1 MRHPRSHRKCPGEP
15 ESRPHSTRGSLQLE
29 KECRGA
35 GPYPGDDE
43 LPGVLVV
50 GINPLPQQGDEAHQV
65 ELVALCHD
73 VLWVKGMRAAC
84 WGRGCLT
91 WLNPRPGLA
100 PGVRRTQRKMTE
112 PESGRRGPRSIPPH
126 TGRRTSRKDA
136 LKAGIKVE
144 RTNQKAKPCIS
155 VVWLECP
162 GELSIN
168 CPCHWGQGGVSMR
181 GH

>member
-1 MRHPRSHRKCPGEP
+1 MRHPRSQRKCPGEP

-84 WGRGCLT
+84 WGWGLPDLAESPARAGSRGQ
-91 WLNPRPGLA
+91 A
-100 PGVRRTQRKMTE
+100 DTE
-112 PESGRRGPRSIPPH
+112 EDDG
-126 TGRRTSRKDA
+126 A
-136 LKAGIKVE
+136 
-144 RTNQKAKPCIS
+144 
-155 VVWLECP
+155 
-162 GELSIN
+162 
-168 CPCHWGQGGVSMR
+168 
-181 GH
+181 